1 MSLTRNG
8 EKHYKG
14 GIMYVCLFY
23 VATVCNI
30 KNELIRLFSGT
41 DAKAQIATQPIIK
54 ASILFVH
61 THIHS
66 NKSR

>member
-41 DAKAQIATQPIIK
+41 DAKVQIATQPT
-54 ASILFVH
+54 V
-61 THIHS
+61 TD
-66 NKSR
+66 N